1 MILRKPFA
9 ILIKYFKLIH
19 AVLTV
24 LSFYL
29 LYRTNMIMSFFS
41 EYMQT
46 YTSVIGKDLTG
57 ELYTVLMYVSLFV
70 IIIGLLIIMGL
81 MIFKQKKIK
90 LYIFNILA
98 YICVVVVYAIAN
110 SVLSSLEIELV
121 DVRTLK
127 MVQDLLTTVY
137 FIQIVSFFS
146 LAMRATGFDV
156 KKFDFKKDLQ
166 ELEIEEND
174 NEEFEVN
181 VDLSSDETK
190 RKLNRAMR
198 HAKYVYKENKY
209 VLWLLLGILVAVT
222 CIVLYMNINV
232 YNKVYSKN
240 EAFAVTYFT
249 MSLSE
254 AYSSSVDYK
263 GKEILE
269 DEESLLMIRLKL
281 KNNTSKERGFE
292 TARLALKIDEHYFH
306 HEASYDERLI
316 DVGTVYNK
324 QNIAS
329 DFTEYLFVFKVP
341 TDFLDEKLTLIYS
354 DYNDKDVKM
363 NVDPIDLDGKKNSKN
378 YNLIE
383 TINFEE
389 SVLGNIK
396 LKLDAVEIADYFR
409 VDYNY
414 CITVEEC
421 YPSYEYIFP
430 NVNTNNRKVLLKI
443 NGSFVDNATGGY
455 KNIYSF
461 IRDYGYLEY
470 EINGQT
476 KSIDLTTQLKPT
488 KTIKKDEIYLE
499 TTEEVKN
506 AEKVKIVFKVRNKV
520 YKYVI
525 K

>member
-1 MILRKPFA
+1 
-9 ILIKYFKLIH
+9 
-19 AVLTV
+19 
-24 LSFYL
+24 
-29 LYRTNMIMSFFS
+29 
-41 EYMQT
+41 
-46 YTSVIGKDLTG
+46 
-57 ELYTVLMYVSLFV
+57 
-70 IIIGLLIIMGL
+70 
-81 MIFKQKKIK
+81 
-90 LYIFNILA
+90 
-98 YICVVVVYAIAN
+98 VYAIAN

-174 NEEFEVN
+174 NEEFELS

-190 RKLNRAMR
+190 RKLHRAFR
-198 HAKYVYKENKY
+198 HAKYAYKENKY
-209 VLWLLLGILVAVT
+209 TLWLLLGIVVAIT

-249 MSLSE
+249 MSLSD
-254 AYSSSVDYK
+254 AYSSRVDYK
-263 GKEILE
+263 GNEMLE
-269 DEESLLMIRLKL
+269 DEESLLMVRLKI
-281 KNNTSKERGFE
+281 KNNTNKERE
-292 TARLALKIDEHYFH
+292 LESARLALKIDEHYFH
-306 HEASYDERLI
+306 HEVSYDERLI

-329 DFTEYLFVFKVP
+329 NFTEYLFVFKIP
-341 TDFLDEKLTLIYS
+341 TNFLDEKLTLIYS
-354 DYNDKDVKM
+354 DYNDKNVKM
-363 NVDPIDLDGKKNSKN
+363 NVEPINLDGKKNSKN
-378 YNLIE
+378 YNLSE
-383 TINFEE
+383 TINFEK
-389 SVLGNIK
+389 SVLDDIK
-396 LKLDAVEIADYFR
+396 LKINTAEIAEYFR

-414 CITVEEC
+414 CINQTEC
-421 YPSYEYIFP
+421 YPSYEYVFP
-430 NVNTNNRKVLLKI
+430 NVNTNNRKILIKI
-443 NGSFVDNATGGY
+443 NGSFVDDKTGGY
-455 KNIYSF
+455 KSIYSF
-461 IRDYGYLEY
+461 IRNYGYLEY

-476 KSIDLTTQLKPT
+476 KSMDLTTQIKPT
-488 KTIKKDEIYLE
+488 KTVKKNEIYFE

-506 AEKVKIVFKVRNKV
+506 AEKIKIVFKIRNKV